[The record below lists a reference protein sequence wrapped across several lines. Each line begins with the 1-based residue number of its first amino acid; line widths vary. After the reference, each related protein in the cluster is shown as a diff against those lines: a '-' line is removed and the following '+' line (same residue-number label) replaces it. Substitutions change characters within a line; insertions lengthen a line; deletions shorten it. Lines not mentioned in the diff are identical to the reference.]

1 MRLFDLLENENSNL
15 VVIYP
20 GRFHPFHIGHGKVY
34 KYLKQQYNGAQVFIA
49 SSNKTDAHKSP
60 FSFDEKKTM
69 MKLAGVD
76 PNAIVQT
83 KVPYVATEITDRFDP
98 DKTIIVYAVSEKDM
112 AEDPRFNFPANG
124 PALLTRGERKGQP
137 AHMQKW
143 PGVENAKPLRDHSY
157 VATVPTFQ
165 FKVLGE
171 PMQSATQI
179 RNMIKN
185 ADETKL
191 EQILQDLYGRSDIP
205 REVMRLFISKLQE
218 SIISE
223 DWEEKG
229 LYESIVEAELIH
241 QMDEKIT
248 KKTPMGDVVKD
259 FYKSDAPQFKG
270 KSKEKRRQMAVAA
283 KLSKMDEQDM
293 SEALSPAA
301 RQAKK
306 KAYLLKTMAK
316 YRKASELGMDPSKVN
331 QRRNEPTHVK
341 EKEKP
346 EDMLKGFDPKTA
358 RALMMLKTKYPQADN
373 VLSALLA
380 DVENNEKDG
389 DVADLAQDDKI
400 EKLTKAVDILQ
411 KEINLLKGNKK

>member
-34 KYLKQQYNGAQVFIA
+34 KYLKQQYKGAQVFIA
-49 SSNKTDAHKSP
+49 TSNKTDAHKSP
-60 FSFDEKKTM
+60 FSFDEKKMM

-124 PALLTRGERKGQP
+124 PALLTRGEKKGKP

-143 PGVENAKPLRDHSY
+143 PGIENAKPLRDHSY
-157 VATVPTFQ
+157 VATVPTFK
-165 FKVLGE
+165 FEVRGE
-171 PMQSATQI
+171 QVQSATQI
-179 RNMIKN
+179 RNMIKS

-205 REVMRLFISKLQE
+205 QDIMQLFKSKLQE
-218 SIISE
+218 ELISE
-223 DWEEKG
+223 NWEEKG
-229 LYESIVEAELIH
+229 LYESIMEAEMMH
-241 QMDEKIT
+241 QMGEKIT
-248 KKTPMGDVVKD
+248 KRTKMGDVVKD

-270 KSKEKRRQMAVAA
+270 KSKAKRRQMAIAA
-283 KLSKMDEQDM
+283 KLSKMDE
-293 SEALSPAA
+293 
-301 RQAKK
+301 
-306 KAYLLKTMAK
+306 
-316 YRKASELGMDPSKVN
+316 
-331 QRRNEPTHVK
+331 K
-341 EKEKP
+341 EKEVKIKQKP
-346 EDMLKGFDPKTA
+346 DELLKGFDPKTA

-380 DVENNEKDG
+380 DVEKNEKDS
-389 DVADLAQDDKI
+389 DVADLVQDDKI

-411 KEINLLKGNKK
+411 KEIDVLKRIKK

>member
-20 GRFHPFHIGHGKVY
+20 GRFHPFHIGHGKVF

-49 SSNKTDAHKSP
+49 TSNKTDAHKSP
-60 FSFDEKKTM
+60 FSFDEKKMM

-112 AEDPRFNFPANG
+112 ADDPRFNFPANG
-124 PALLTRGERKGQP
+124 PALLTRGEKKGKP

-143 PGVENAKPLRDHSY
+143 PGIENAKPLRDHSY
-157 VATVPTFQ
+157 VATVPTFE

-185 ADETKL
+185 ADEVKL
-191 EQILQDLYGRSDIP
+191 QQILQDLYNRSDIP
-205 REVMRLFISKLQE
+205 QEVVQLFKSKLQE
-218 SIISE
+218 TTVSE

-229 LYESIVEAELIH
+229 LYESIIEAELIH
-241 QMDEKIT
+241 QMGEKIT
-248 KKTPMGDVVKD
+248 KRTPMGDVVKD

-270 KSKEKRRQMAVAA
+270 KSKAKRRQMAIAA
-283 KLSKMDEQDM
+283 KLSKMDE
-293 SEALSPAA
+293 
-301 RQAKK
+301 
-306 KAYLLKTMAK
+306 
-316 YRKASELGMDPSKVN
+316 
-331 QRRNEPTHVK
+331 K
-341 EKEKP
+341 EKQEKP
-346 EDMLKGFDPKTA
+346 EDLLKGFDPKTA

-380 DVENNEKDG
+380 DVEKNEKDS

>member
-1 MRLFDLLENENSNL
+1 
-15 VVIYP
+15 
-20 GRFHPFHIGHGKVY
+20 
-34 KYLKQQYNGAQVFIA
+34 
-49 SSNKTDAHKSP
+49 
-60 FSFDEKKTM
+60 
-69 MKLAGVD
+69 
-76 PNAIVQT
+76 
-83 KVPYVATEITDRFDP
+83 
-98 DKTIIVYAVSEKDM
+98 
-112 AEDPRFNFPANG
+112 
-124 PALLTRGERKGQP
+124 
-137 AHMQKW
+137 MQKW
-143 PGVENAKPLRDHSY
+143 SGIENAKPLRDHSY

-179 RNMIKN
+179 RNMIKS

-205 REVMRLFISKLQE
+205 QEVMQLFKSKLQE
-218 SIISE
+218 STISE

-241 QMDEKIT
+241 QMGEKIT
-248 KKTPMGDVVKD
+248 KRTPMGDVVKD

-270 KSKEKRRQMAVAA
+270 KSKAKRRQMAIAA
-283 KLSKMDEQDM
+283 KLSKMDE
-293 SEALSPAA
+293 
-301 RQAKK
+301 
-306 KAYLLKTMAK
+306 
-316 YRKASELGMDPSKVN
+316 
-331 QRRNEPTHVK
+331 K
-341 EKEKP
+341 EKADKP
-346 EDMLKGFDPKTA
+346 EDLLKGFDPKTA

-380 DVENNEKDG
+380 DVEKNEKDS

>member
-34 KYLKQQYNGAQVFIA
+34 KYLKQKYNGAKVFIA
-49 SSNKTDAHKSP
+49 TSNKTDEHKSP
-60 FSFDEKKTM
+60 FTFDEKKKM
-69 MKLAGVD
+69 MILAGVD

-112 AEDPRFNFPANG
+112 AEDPRFNFPEVG
-124 PALLTRGERKGQP
+124 MALLTRGEKKGKP

-143 PGVENAKPLRDHSY
+143 PGIENAKPLRDHSY
-157 VATVPTFQ
+157 VATVPTFK
-165 FKVLGE
+165 FEVRGE
-171 PMQSATQI
+171 QVQSATQI
-179 RNMIKN
+179 RNMIKS

-205 REVMRLFISKLQE
+205 QDIMQLFKSKLQE
-218 SIISE
+218 ELISE
-223 DWEEKG
+223 NWEEKG
-229 LYESIVEAELIH
+229 LYESIMEAEMMH
-241 QMDEKIT
+241 QMGEKIT
-248 KKTPMGDVVKD
+248 KRTKMGDVVKD

-270 KSKEKRRQMAVAA
+270 KSKAKRRQMAIAA
-283 KLSKMDEQDM
+283 KLSKMDE
-293 SEALSPAA
+293 
-301 RQAKK
+301 
-306 KAYLLKTMAK
+306 
-316 YRKASELGMDPSKVN
+316 
-331 QRRNEPTHVK
+331 K
-341 EKEKP
+341 EKEVKIKQKP
-346 EDMLKGFDPKTA
+346 DELLKGFDPKTA

-380 DVENNEKDG
+380 DVEKNEKDS
-389 DVADLAQDDKI
+389 DVADLVQDDKI

-411 KEINLLKGNKK
+411 KEINVLKRTKK